1 MNRGKTIFTFPT
13 HTLVTVP
20 FLSCIW
26 SVFYYCR
33 KLIPCLPFFCLTM
46 STKCSG
52 KLQPAFLY
60 CSACPLVA
68 VTIRGTEISLNNPK
82 YPTISAFSGHIL
94 MRNRSKK
101 HTSGRWNYPL
111 VHRVVPV
118 FIHLHSHSFII
129 FCHYKI
135 LNFTITTTKHYNHC
149 WHYINY
155 HYTNF
160 HSLLY
165 DWTFISPAARA
176 TS

>member
-1 MNRGKTIFTFPT
+1 MNTGKTIFTFPT

-46 STKCSG
+46 STKWSG

-68 VTIRGTEISLNNPK
+68 VTICGTDISLNNPK

-101 HTSGRWNYPL
+101 TYLWQVKLSFGSQSCPS
-111 VHRVVPV
+111 
-118 FIHLHSHSFII
+118 LHSSPLTL
-129 FCHYKI
+129 I
-135 LNFTITTTKHYNHC
+135 LNC
-149 WHYINY
+149 QM
-155 HYTNF
+155 
-160 HSLLY
+160 S
-165 DWTFISPAARA
+165 